1 MRKTLYFGSS
11 IRIYGYFFAI
21 LDLQDIL
28 HWITSTVAVVL
39 LSVFMA
45 GEGLAAFSG
54 GLYH

>member
-54 GLYH
+54 GFSH